1 MTGARRASKAR
12 ARFVRTTAPTVL
24 LDTNVLLPEY
34 LRTVF
39 LDLADAGLL
48 APHWSQDILSE
59 FRRNLVS
66 DKFGV
71 DPGKA
76 DGLLKMMNEAFPDAL
91 VRGYAK
97 HKARFASSV
106 DEKDVHV
113 AAAAYKL
120 SLGRYGGTSVVLV
133 TANQKHLPRK
143 AFEGTVVETS
153 RPGRFLAELLRE
165 DPKIVADTLRA
176 TCQRLK
182 RPSISQEDLL
192 IILERNNCKAFAE
205 QLAGAWEYVAS

>member
-97 HKARFASSV
+97 HKARFAQVQSTR
-106 DEKDVHV
+106 KTFMWPPQ
-113 AAAAYKL
+113 
-120 SLGRYGGTSVVLV
+120 RTS
-133 TANQKHLPRK
+133 
-143 AFEGTVVETS
+143 
-153 RPGRFLAELLRE
+153 
-165 DPKIVADTLRA
+165 
-176 TCQRLK
+176 
-182 RPSISQEDLL
+182 
-192 IILERNNCKAFAE
+192 
-205 QLAGAWEYVAS
+205 